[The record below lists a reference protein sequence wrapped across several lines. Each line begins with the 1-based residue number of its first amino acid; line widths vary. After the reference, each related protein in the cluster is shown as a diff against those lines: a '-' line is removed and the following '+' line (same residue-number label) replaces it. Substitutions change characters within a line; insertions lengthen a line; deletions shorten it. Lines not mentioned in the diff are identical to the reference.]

1 MKDTADT
8 ATGVKE
14 KEGESGEKNG
24 KSKGGKRQSTPRET
38 RHVVIYGYTRR
49 ELSNLMKH
57 FEQMLPDYVKVTTN
71 TDNLV
76 TRITLTGMKSGVELL
91 RFKMNRYQQSLKNL
105 FSEELI
111 ATEDKTVAE
120 VLGELLTERELTIS
134 CAESCTGGNMA
145 HRITQVSGSSAYFL
159 GSVVSYSNAVKA
171 EVLGVS
177 RSDLDRYGAVSR
189 QVAIQMARGAAKL
202 MQTDCAIA
210 TTGIAGPGGGTEFKP
225 VGTVWIAVKYGDT
238 EVAELIQF
246 HGSRENVIE
255 SATHHGMVMLIKL
268 LRNNY
273 TLQEEINDD

>member
-145 HRITQVSGSSAYFL
+145 HRITQVRLVGIFP
-159 GSVVSYSNAVKA
+159 
-171 EVLGVS
+171 
-177 RSDLDRYGAVSR
+177 R
-189 QVAIQMARGAAKL
+189 QCGQLQQCRQGRGA
-202 MQTDCAIA
+202 
-210 TTGIAGPGGGTEFKP
+210 
-225 VGTVWIAVKYGDT
+225 WSVKKR
-238 EVAELIQF
+238 
-246 HGSRENVIE
+246 SRPIWRGQPA
-255 SATHHGMVMLIKL
+255 SSDPDGKRCGKA
-268 LRNNY
+268 
-273 TLQEEINDD
+273 DAD